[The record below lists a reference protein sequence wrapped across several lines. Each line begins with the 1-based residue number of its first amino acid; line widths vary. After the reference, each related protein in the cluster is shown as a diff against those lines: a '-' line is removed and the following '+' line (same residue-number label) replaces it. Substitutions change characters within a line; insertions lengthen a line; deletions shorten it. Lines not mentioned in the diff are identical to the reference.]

1 MKVKFTVPTSK
12 EQITISQYQELER
25 VRELNKDSDDGAF
38 LIEKMVSIFCDVD
51 MKDLRH
57 IQYDHYER
65 VVDELNKAFEQKPK
79 HKQIIEIDGQKFG
92 MIPNFDKMSFGEYVD
107 LDEYVKSA
115 ADHHKFMAVLYRPI
129 TSTVKDAYSI
139 EPYEGSEKYA
149 SIMKYASVADLEG
162 ALVFFWTLASELL
175 ETTRAYLQEVSMKTS
190 TATEQT
196 SDASMDGISPSSL
209 WRVMTLL
216 ESAKSLSSTYMSAFT
231 SSNLIKSVW
240 TSNKEKL
247 KQQETGSDEAVL

>member
-25 VRELNKDSDDGAF
+25 VRELNEDSDDGAF
-38 LIEKMVSIFCDVD
+38 LVEKMVSIFCDVD

-65 VVDELNKAFEQKPK
+65 IVDELNKAFDHKPK
-79 HKQIIEIDGQKFG
+79 HKQVIEIDGQKFG

-107 LDEYVKSA
+107 LDEYVKTP

-129 TSTVKDAYSI
+129 TLTIKDAYSI
-139 EPYEGSEKYA
+139 EPYEGSEKYS

-162 ALVFFWTLASELL
+162 ALVFFWSLASELL
-175 ETTRAYLQEVSMKTS
+175 ETTKAYLLEASTKTS

-196 SDASMDGISPSSL
+196 SEGNMDGINPSSL
-209 WRVMTLL
+209 WQMMTLL
-216 ESAKSLSSTYMSAFT
+216 ESAKSLSSTSTNAFT
-231 SSNLIKSVW
+231 SYNLIRSVW